1 MPYMLALRAADLPTK
16 TAAVLLCAMLVVIPW
31 LHGAELLWEQMFAAA
46 LIFLSFSMLLLS
58 HSRDKV
64 RHSAVR
70 FSVKFGVIWICY
82 HVLYLIP
89 MPLSLLKLLSPSAF
103 SWYTHPLMSESPALS
118 LYRFAT
124 LTEVIKFAALVAL
137 IPLVYRL
144 CQFRQAA
151 QLLIIVMVLTAAATS
166 IYSLLNFATE
176 GRFDIVPAIP
186 PWDYPWQEGIRGT
199 YSYKNQ
205 YAVYLAMSVA
215 LGTGWCMSI
224 YQSIRLRNVAV
235 THWLFSLSFLKLATV
250 VTLTGLLY
258 ITLLNTASR
267 GAVLSL
273 SLSLLLVFGSYVL
286 LQADRRRALMRPR
299 VIIAGSLAVIVGALL
314 FLQSSAFERFTNY
327 EFEDNGRQQLRET
340 AMHVI
345 ADFPLTGTGAGTY
358 PYVQHNYKPASLGN
372 SGMSQRAHNDYLET
386 LATQGIIGT
395 GLTVLFIGALLSS
408 VFKRSNA
415 GASPYL
421 LACRCSVLTM
431 LIQSAIDVNLS
442 TLWLPVFFII
452 ICVLGCYFREASQSS
467 RTQSEGDEAEQARQR

>member
-1 MPYMLALRAADLPTK
+1 MPFMLAPGSADLPTK
-16 TAAVLLCAMLVVIPW
+16 TAAALLCAALIVTPW
-31 LHGAELLWEQMFAAA
+31 LHGAELLWEQMLAAA

-58 HSRDKV
+58 QSGDRVCHS
-64 RHSAVR
+64 SIR
-70 FSVKFGVIWICY
+70 FVLITGVIWICY
-82 HVLYLIP
+82 HLLYLIP
-89 MPLSLLKLLSPSAF
+89 MPLSLLKLVSPSAF
-103 SWYTHPLMSESPALS
+103 YWYTQPLMSESPALS

-137 IPLVYRL
+137 IPLLYRL
-144 CQFRQAA
+144 CQIGQTAST
-151 QLLIIVMVLTAAATS
+151 LIAVIVIVAATTS
-166 IYSLLNFATE
+166 FYSLLNFATE
-176 GRFDIVPAIP
+176 GRFDIVTAIP

-205 YAVYLAMSVA
+205 YAIYLAMSVA
-215 LGTGWCMSI
+215 LGTGWSMSI
-224 YQSIRLRNVAV
+224 YQSIRLRAGIV

-250 VTLTGLLY
+250 VTLTGIMY

-286 LQADRRRALMRPR
+286 FQADRRRALMQPR
-299 VIIAGSLAVIVGALL
+299 VLIGISLAAIVGALL
-314 FLQSSAFERFTNY
+314 FVQSFAFKRFTEY
-327 EFEDNGRQQLRET
+327 ELEDSGRQQLRET
-340 AMHVI
+340 AMQVI
-345 ADFPLTGTGAGTY
+345 ADYPLTGTGAGTY

-395 GLTVLFIGALLSS
+395 ALTAVFVGALLSG
-408 VFKRSNA
+408 VFKRSEA
-415 GASPYL
+415 GTSPYL

-442 TLWLPVFFII
+442 TFWLPVYFII
-452 ICVLGCYFREASQSS
+452 SCVLGCYFREVSLLNHKQGKDDIAK
-467 RTQSEGDEAEQARQR
+467 